1 MTLRGLLGLPAI
13 AGASLAAVGA
23 ALYSQHA
30 LGMLP
35 CAWCVLQR
43 LLFLAVAVAALLGL
57 ILGALLPDGS
67 PDGPPGGSPGGSG
80 RRIGAALVAGLA
92 GLGMAAALWQHF
104 VATASG
110 SCDMTL
116 ADKVMGFFGLDSRW
130 PELFAAYASCAD
142 AQVNLVG
149 VPYAF
154 WSLALFALLALAA
167 LRLLIRPA

>member
-43 LLFLAVAVAALLGL
+43 LLFLAVAAAALLGL
-57 ILGALLPDGS
+57 VLGALL
-67 PDGPPGGSPGGSG
+67 PGGSG
-80 RRIGAALVAGLA
+80 RRIGAALVMGLA

-104 VATASG
+104 VAAASG

-116 ADKVMGFFGLDSRW
+116 ADKVMGATGLDSRW

-142 AQVNLVG
+142 AQVNLAG

>member
-43 LLFLAVAVAALLGL
+43 LLFLAVAAAALLGL
-57 ILGALLPDGS
+57 VLGALL
-67 PDGPPGGSPGGSG
+67 PGGSG
-80 RRIGAALVAGLA
+80 RRIGAALVMGLA

-104 VATASG
+104 VAAASG

-116 ADKVMGFFGLDSRW
+116 ADKVMGATGLDSRW

-142 AQVNLVG
+142 AQVNLAG

-167 LRLLIRPA
+167 LRLLIRLA